1 MVYPCLLGGFLII
14 KTIKNKGEYNMKKTV
29 KKAAAMFLT
38 GVLAVSMTG
47 CGQTA
52 TSETSAA
59 ATSTQKEGNDP
70 AKSEDAASGDD
81 HKLTFGLVVMSTNSD
96 YWLTLKDGA
105 QAAVDQA
112 GGELVFTGPAD
123 NNDIQGQ
130 VALVENLINSNVDAI
145 LLTPLDSD
153 ALAAPVEQA
162 MNAGIPVIVI
172 DSEVNTENYT
182 SFIATDNIAGGEL
195 AMNTLSQ
202 LIGGEGEVVVVNAL
216 AGIPSNDARGIGAE
230 NAAKAN
236 EKLTL
241 LPQQHCL
248 DQAEALTNTEN
259 ILTGNPD
266 LKGIFATFNRG
277 ALGAAQ
283 AVQSKEKAGEV
294 KIVAYD
300 ADADEIKL
308 MEQGVIDAL
317 VVQQP
322 YEMGRLGIEY
332 AIKALNGEDVP
343 KNIAPDVVL
352 ATKENM
358 NDPEVQK
365 VLFPKGK

>member
-1 MVYPCLLGGFLII
+1 
-14 KTIKNKGEYNMKKTV
+14 MKKIQ
-29 KKAAAMFLT
+29 KS
-38 GVLAVSMTG
+38 VLAVLLTGAMAVCGTG
-47 CGQTA
+47 CSSAPASGTADSAPQSEKEGTDSEGKGQTEA
-52 TSETSAA
+52 
-59 ATSTQKEGNDP
+59 G
-70 AKSEDAASGDD
+70 SGDQ
-81 HKLTFGLVVMSTNSD
+81 LTFGLVVMSTNSD

-105 QAAVDQA
+105 QEAVDQI

-130 VALVENLINSNVDAI
+130 VALVENLINSKVDAI

-153 ALAAPVEQA
+153 ALAAPVEEA
-162 MNAGIPVIVI
+162 MDAGIPVIVI
-172 DSEVNTENYT
+172 DSQVNTDKYT
-182 SFIATDNIAGGEL
+182 SYIATDNVAGGEL

-202 LIGGEGEVVVVNAL
+202 LMGGEGEVVVVNAL
-216 AGIPSNDARGIGAE
+216 AGIPSNDNRGIGAE
-230 NAAKAN
+230 KAANAN

-259 ILTGNPD
+259 ILTGNPN

-283 AVQSKEKAGEV
+283 AVQSKEKVGEV

-308 MEQGVIDAL
+308 MEEGVIDAL

-322 YEMGRLGIEY
+322 FEMGRLGIEY
-332 AIKALNGEDVP
+332 ALKALNGEEVP
-343 KNIAPDVVL
+343 KSIAPDVVL

-358 NDPEVQK
+358 NDPEVHK

>member
-1 MVYPCLLGGFLII
+1 MKKLIAMVAACLLVVGMGACNN
-14 KTIKNKGEYNMKKTV
+14 KNEPDKKNTQDEG
-29 KKAAAMFLT
+29 T
-38 GVLAVSMTG
+38 GVAKGSD
-47 CGQTA
+47 
-52 TSETSAA
+52 
-59 ATSTQKEGNDP
+59 NDE
-70 AKSEDAASGDD
+70 A
-81 HKLTFGLVVMSTNSD
+81 LTFGLVVMSTNSD

-105 QAAVDQA
+105 QEAVDKI

-130 VALVENLINSNVDAI
+130 VTLVENLINSNVDAI

-153 ALAAPVEQA
+153 ALAAPVEKA
-162 MNAGIPVIVI
+162 MDAGIPVIVI
-172 DSEVNTENYT
+172 DSEVSTDNFT
-182 SFIATDNIAGGEL
+182 SFIATDNVAGGKL
-195 AMNTLSQ
+195 AMDTLAE
-202 LIGGEGEVVVVNAL
+202 LMGEEGKVAIINAL
-216 AGIPSNDARGIGAE
+216 AGIPSNDNRGIGAE
-230 NAAKAN
+230 EGAKDYDQIS
-236 EKLTL
+236 L

-259 ILTGNPD
+259 IITGNPD

-277 ALGAAQ
+277 AIGAAQ
-283 AVQSKEKAGEV
+283 AVKSKEKQEDI

-308 MEQGVIDAL
+308 LEEGIIDAL

-332 AIKALNGEDVP
+332 ALKAINGEEVP
-343 KNIAPDVVL
+343 KNIAPDVIL

-358 NDPEVQK
+358 NDEEVSK
-365 VLFPKGK
+365 VLYPKGK

>member
-1 MVYPCLLGGFLII
+1 M
-14 KTIKNKGEYNMKKTV
+14 KNMWKKVMATV
-29 KKAAAMFLT
+29 IAGAMAAAM
-38 GVLAVSMTG
+38 TG
-47 CGQTA
+47 CAQTDA
-52 TSETSAA
+52 EKVPGTAA
-59 ATSTQKEGNDP
+59 ESGKEGADTSK
-70 AKSEDAASGDD
+70 AGESVQGTGD
-81 HKLTFGLVVMSTNSD
+81 KLTFGLVVMSTNSD

-105 QAAVDQA
+105 QEAVDKM

-130 VALVENLINSNVDAI
+130 VSLVENLINSNVDAI

-162 MNAGIPVIVI
+162 MEAGIPVIVI

-182 SFIATDNIAGGEL
+182 SFIATDNVAGGEL
-195 AMNTLSQ
+195 AMNTLSD

-230 NAAKAN
+230 NVANAN
-236 EKLTL
+236 EKITL

-248 DQAEALTNTEN
+248 DQAEALTSTEN
-259 ILTGNPD
+259 VLTGNPN

-283 AVQSKEKAGEV
+283 AVQSKDKAGEV

-308 MEQGVIDAL
+308 MEDGVIDAL

-332 AIKALNGEDVP
+332 AVKALNGEDVP
-343 KNIAPDVVL
+343 KSVAPDVIL
-352 ATKENM
+352 ATKDNM
-358 NDPEVQK
+358 NDPDVQK

>member
-1 MVYPCLLGGFLII
+1 
-14 KTIKNKGEYNMKKTV
+14 MKKIQ
-29 KKAAAMFLT
+29 KS
-38 GVLAVSMTG
+38 VLAVLLTGAMAVCGTG
-47 CGQTA
+47 CSTA
-52 TSETSAA
+52 
-59 ATSTQKEGNDP
+59 P
-70 AKSEDAASGDD
+70 ASGTADAASQTEKEGADSGSGDQ
-81 HKLTFGLVVMSTNSD
+81 LTFGLVVMSTNSD

-105 QAAVDQA
+105 QEAVDQI

-130 VALVENLINSNVDAI
+130 VALVENLINSKVDAI

-153 ALAAPVEQA
+153 ALAAPVEEA
-162 MNAGIPVIVI
+162 MDAGIPVIVI
-172 DSEVNTENYT
+172 DSQVNTDKYT
-182 SFIATDNIAGGEL
+182 SYIATDNVAGGEL
-195 AMNTLSQ
+195 AMDTLSR

-216 AGIPSNDARGIGAE
+216 AGIPSNDNRGIGAE
-230 NAAKAN
+230 QAANAN

-259 ILTGNPD
+259 ILTGNPN

-283 AVQSKEKAGEV
+283 AVQSKEKVGEV

-308 MEQGVIDAL
+308 MEDGVIDAL

-322 YEMGRLGIEY
+322 FEMGRLGIEY
-332 AIKALNGEDVP
+332 ALKALNGEEVP
-343 KNIAPDVVL
+343 KSIAPDVVL